1 MKGRRAA
8 QAHHGVLKLSFSTGA
23 LYHLPLR
30 TAFSVAREAG
40 FDGVELVESAELFL
54 LGAAHARRLSQAYGL
69 PVLSVHPPIVPY
81 PGMDDARPTV
91 RRLVSL
97 AKGVDCSL
105 VVLHT
110 PKTASTSSPAWR
122 FFLQALQE
130 HTHPTIRV
138 ALETSG
144 FFRPGDERFV
154 LHDVRRLQSF
164 AESHD
169 LPVTFDTAH
178 TGTTPYPIL
187 EAFALFNGR
196 VANVHLSDLARRHL
210 FPNWRPLHTL
220 ILHHQMPGAGVL
232 PLEEFLRMLLRTG
245 YAGSLTLELSPTAL
259 QAWSLAKARAN
270 LARAVRFVRD
280 VEERTERHEEHGGS
294 KD

>member
-1 MKGRRAA
+1 VA
-8 QAHHGVLKLSFSTGA
+8 QAGHGVLKLSFSTGA

-30 TAFSVAREAG
+30 TAFAVAREAG
-40 FDGVELVESAELFL
+40 FDGVELVEGPELFL
-54 LGAAHARRLSQAYGL
+54 LGTAHARRVSQQYGL
-69 PVLSVHPPIVPY
+69 PVFSVHPPIVPY

-91 RRLVSL
+91 RRLLFL
-97 AKGVDCSL
+97 AKEVDCDL

-110 PKTASTSSPAWR
+110 PKTASTATPAWR

-144 FFRPGDERFV
+144 FFRPGDECCV
-154 LHDVRRLQSF
+154 LHDVRRLQAF

-196 VANVHLSDLARRHL
+196 VANVHLSDLARRRL
-210 FPNWRPLHTL
+210 FPNWRPLHTFL
-220 ILHHQMPGAGVL
+220 LHHQMPGAGVL
-232 PLEEFLRMLLRTG
+232 PLAEFLRMLVRSGYTG
-245 YAGSLTLELSPTAL
+245 PLTLELSPTAL
-259 QAWSLAKARAN
+259 QAWSLVKVRAN
-270 LARAVRFVRD
+270 LARAVDFVRD
-280 VEERTERHEEHGGS
+280 TERSFNAENAEAA
-294 KD
+294 KIDKAP